1 MIKEQEA
8 ELEKLKTYL
17 EYAKKDD
24 LDKFIL
30 DVKTAETILSML
42 KEKDKEINSQNG
54 TINALKCALKERTE
68 ERDRKDNIMARQR
81 KQIDLIINFIYEIW
95 CKYPGSISHKLRL
108 NGFNDDECGTCE
120 NTNRNCIECLK
131 QYFENKVKE

>member
-68 ERDRKDNIMARQR
+68 ERDRKDDIITKLN
-81 KQIDLIINFIYEIW
+81 KQIDLMADYMLSGLEDIAFNNI
-95 CKYPGSISHKLRL
+95 CKQGYCAHELKDNRPTKCRKCK
-108 NGFNDDECGTCE
+108 EC
-120 NTNRNCIECLK
+120 IK
-131 QYFENKVKE
+131 QKFAGEK